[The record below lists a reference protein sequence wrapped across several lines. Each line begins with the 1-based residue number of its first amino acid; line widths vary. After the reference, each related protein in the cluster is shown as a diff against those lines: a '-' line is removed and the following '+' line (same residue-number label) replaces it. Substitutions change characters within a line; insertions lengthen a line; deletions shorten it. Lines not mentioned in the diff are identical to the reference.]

1 VFIPLDE
8 GLEHVEA
15 VGDEGSTVSDA
26 MRRISSNI
34 NEFFAEVATD
44 AETALL
50 DTLARRTVADSLTE
64 LLRLDGIRTKRLT
77 LAATTRRAKLPA
89 NGVKRT

>member
-1 VFIPLDE
+1 
-8 GLEHVEA
+8 
-15 VGDEGSTVSDA
+15 
-26 MRRISSNI
+26 
-34 NEFFAEVATD
+34 
-44 AETALL
+44 LL

-77 LAATTRRAKLPA
+77 IAATTRRAKLLP

>member
-1 VFIPLDE
+1 MRDLYLATMEDKRILVARQDIP
-8 GLEHVEA
+8 
-15 VGDEGSTVSDA
+15 S
-26 MRRISSNI
+26 RCRISSNI
-34 NEFFAEVATD
+34 NVFFAEVATD

-77 LAATTRRAKLPA
+77 MAATSRRAKLLA
-89 NGVKRT
+89 NGTKRS

>member
-1 VFIPLDE
+1 MEDKRILIARQDIP
-8 GLEHVEA
+8 
-15 VGDEGSTVSDA
+15 S
-26 MRRISSNI
+26 RCRIGSNI
-34 NEFFAEVATD
+34 KEFFAEVATD
-44 AETALL
+44 AEIALL

-77 LAATTRRAKLPA
+77 IEATTRRAKLLA